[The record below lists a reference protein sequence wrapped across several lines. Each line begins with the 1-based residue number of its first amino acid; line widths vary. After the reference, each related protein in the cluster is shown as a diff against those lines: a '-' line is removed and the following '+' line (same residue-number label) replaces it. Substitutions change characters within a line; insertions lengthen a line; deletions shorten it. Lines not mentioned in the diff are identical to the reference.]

1 MTLRRSLL
9 LAMIGLTALGLLIVS
24 GTAALMLRAHL
35 INQIDDQLR
44 AGTELARNRISLSVI
59 APEQR
64 PEAVREIIS
73 VTQFLVEVDS
83 LQTGTIRMVGTAAL
97 PAHPLLAQADLDDP
111 DPQNVA
117 GFRVM
122 VVRNQQMTVLVA
134 LPLDPVRAT
143 VRQLVTV
150 TLATALPALVV
161 LTLFARWTL
170 IRRLRPLN
178 EIAAA
183 ATDLAD
189 GQLDC
194 RVPDPPHGP
203 RTEVG
208 QLTTAIN
215 GMLSRIQVALAA
227 RERSEL
233 RMREFVADASHEL
246 RTPVTAIRGYLQLV
260 RTGVVDLRE
269 RPDVVRRLDQEA
281 TRMGAMVTSLLYL
294 ARLDTEPQ
302 ARRVPV
308 DLAGLVRDAVAD
320 AAAIAPDR
328 ALTAIAPDACVVTG
342 DEDMLRQVLANLLG
356 NVRAHTP
363 PGTAAQVT
371 LTVEA
376 EVVRVAVTDDG
387 PGLDPLSATHAFDRF
402 WRADH
407 ARSATD
413 GAGLGLAIVAEVIH
427 AHGGDVG
434 IAGSTV
440 WFTLPRAV

>member
-9 LAMIGLTALGLLIVS
+9 LAMVGLTALGLLIVS
-24 GTAALMLRAHL
+24 GAAALMLRAYL
-35 INQIDDQLR
+35 INQTDDQLR
-44 AGTELARNRISLSVI
+44 AGAELARNRIPLDAI
-59 APEQR
+59 ALRQR
-64 PEAVREIIS
+64 PEAVREVIS
-73 VTQFLVEVDS
+73 VTQFLIEVDS
-83 LQTGTIRMVGTAAL
+83 LSTGTIRTVGTAAL
-97 PAHPLLAQADLDDP
+97 PATPLLEQADLEDP
-111 DPQNVA
+111 NPQNVA
-117 GFRVM
+117 GFRAV
-122 VVRNQQMTVLVA
+122 VVRDQKMTVLVA
-134 LPLDPVRAT
+134 LSLDPVNAT
-143 VRQLVTV
+143 VRRLVTV
-150 TLATALPALVV
+150 ALATSLAALAV

-183 ATDLAD
+183 ATELAD
-189 GQLDC
+189 GHLDR
-194 RVPDPPHGP
+194 RVPAPPHGP
-203 RTEVG
+203 QTEVG

-227 RERSEL
+227 RERSER

-294 ARLDTEPQ
+294 ARLDTEPS
-302 ARRVPV
+302 ARRGPV

-320 AAAIAPDR
+320 AAAIEPDR
-328 ALTAIAPDACVVTG
+328 QLTVDAPDACVVSC

-363 PGTAAQVT
+363 PGTAARVT
-371 LTVEA
+371 LTVEP

-387 PGLDPLSATHAFDRF
+387 PGLDAEAAAHAFDRF
-402 WRADH
+402 WRADS
-407 ARSATD
+407 ARSSTE

-427 AHGGDVG
+427 AHGGETG